1 MSRQEQFPRTEA
13 CCPQRNPQHGPA
25 PGSARGPRSGRAPA
39 RHRLAAARLRLLLG
53 LWLVSLLAIAQA
65 ATRRCEVGLVLGG
78 GGARGAA
85 HIGVLKVL
93 ERERIPVDCIAGTSM
108 GSIVGGLYAS
118 GYKAKDIEDILTSVD
133 WRDLFRD
140 DPPRRE
146 LPMRRKQT
154 DLDLLIDL
162 ELGFDKN
169 GVKPPRGILQGEK
182 LFLLLRRSLIS
193 TTAAEHFDQLPIP
206 FRAVAAELATG
217 EGVVFEEGDLATA
230 IRASMSVPGFFQP
243 IKLGG
248 RMLVDGGIWDNV
260 PVSQVQKMGATR
272 LIVVDVG
279 SPLLDDQQLSS
290 PLAITNQV
298 IATMIHRRTQE
309 TLRLLGD
316 KDLVVRPL
324 METVGPASF
333 DRTREAIRAGEV
345 AAEAMLPALRRF
357 AVDPQ
362 AYAAFEQRHR
372 LGVFEHPQ
380 LDFVDVVKSRSST
393 ADYVARRLA
402 SLQGRPLDF
411 DAVDDVIKRVYGD
424 GRYERITYDLVE
436 RDGQHGLKVTPVDK
450 GWGPNFLRFGLSLSD
465 DFAGDADYRLGV
477 EARLTG
483 LSSRNMEWR
492 NRIDLGAIAGLRSE
506 LNVPF
511 GDFSQFYLEPGA
523 EVEFETRNLGIRRV
537 RPALADYRFRRR
549 TLNLEAGYDYNENL
563 RLYTRILRGDD
574 RAFLQVGVPE
584 LTGAIESDAGGMTIG
599 FLRDRLNDASF
610 PTRGSRTQ
618 VQYTHYFH
626 ALGSDEDARVLE
638 IDWDNAIKRGQH
650 RFLMGIHGAD
660 LIGSGFVLRGTSR
673 LGGLTNL
680 SGYHEA
686 ALLGERTLLGRGVYY
701 RSFDDGTRLFTLP
714 VYAGASLEGGQV
726 RIGGPDDSKWIL
738 SGSVFVAADTPLG
751 PIFLGYGQANTGEDS
766 FYLRFGSL
774 IRTRDTGF

>member
-1 MSRQEQFPRTEA
+1 MLPFDLLRD
-13 CCPQRNPQHGPA
+13 
-25 PGSARGPRSGRAPA
+25 RAVW
-39 RHRLAAARLRLLLG
+39 RWLLLLAALMG
-53 LWLVSLLAIAQA
+53 PTLATA
-65 ATRRCEVGLVLGG
+65 ATRTCQTGLVLGG

-108 GSIVGGLYAS
+108 GSIVGGLYAT
-118 GYKAKDIEDILTSVD
+118 GYKAQQISDILTSVD

-162 ELGFDKN
+162 EIGFDR
-169 GVKPPRGILQGEK
+169 GGIKPPRGILQGEK

-193 TTAAEHFDQLPIP
+193 TTAAADFDALPIP

-217 EGVVFEEGDLATA
+217 DGVVFADGDLATA

-243 IKLGG
+243 IKVGG

-260 PVSQVQKMGATR
+260 PVGELKKMGAER

-279 SPLLDDQQLSS
+279 SPLLDDEQLSS

-298 IATMIHRRTQE
+298 IATMIYRRTQE
-309 TLRLLGD
+309 TLALLTD
-316 KDLVVRPL
+316 SDLVIRPVMDDL
-324 METVGPASF
+324 GPASF
-333 DRTREAIRAGEV
+333 DRTRDAIRAGEA
-345 AAEAMLPALRRF
+345 AAEAMLPQLRRF
-357 AVDPQ
+357 AVDAQ
-362 AYAAFEQRHR
+362 TYAQFEQRHR
-372 LGVFEHPQ
+372 LGAFEPPH
-380 LDFVDVVKSRSST
+380 LDFVDVIRSRSAT

-402 SLQGRPLDF
+402 SLQDQPLDF
-411 DAVDDVIKRVYGD
+411 DRVDDVIKRVYGD
-424 GRYERITYDLVE
+424 GRYERITYNLIE
-436 RDGQHGLKVTPVDK
+436 REGRHGLQVTPVDK

-483 LSSRNMEWR
+483 LTSRNMEWR
-492 NRIDLGAIAGLRSE
+492 NRIDLGGVAGLRSE
-506 LNVPF
+506 LNIPF

-523 EVEFETRNLGIRRV
+523 EVEFETRPLGIRRV
-537 RPALADYRFRRR
+537 RPALAEYRFRRR

-563 RLYTRILRGDD
+563 RFYTRVLRGDD
-574 RAFLQVGVPE
+574 RAFLQVGIPE
-584 LTGAIESDAGGMTIG
+584 VTGALQSDAGGMTIG

-626 ALGSDEDARVLE
+626 ALGSDENARVVE
-638 IDWDNAIKRGQH
+638 IDWDHAIKRGQH
-650 RFLMGIHGAD
+650 RFLMGIHGSD
-660 LIGSGFVLRGTSR
+660 LIGSGFVLRGASR

-680 SGYHEA
+680 SGYHEG
-686 ALLGERTLLGRGVYY
+686 ALIGERTFLGRGVYY
-701 RSFDDGTRLFTLP
+701 RSFDDGTRLFALP
-714 VYAGASLEGGQV
+714 VYAGASLEAGQV
-726 RIGGPDDSKWIL
+726 RIGGPEDSKWIL
-738 SGSVFVAADTPLG
+738 AGSVFVAADTPLG
-751 PIFLGYGQANTGEDS
+751 PILLGYGQANTGEDS